1 LSPIPKNGIAGTSHP
16 GLKPGLAR
24 AWDGEDKPWLVVM
37 AAVTAAELIWW
48 MIAWW
53 LGIAPAPHLAIYLGL
68 VFIGLAAAMGLR
80 LALRLAPTGA
90 PWPAVL
96 TGTALVGVGASA
108 FLPLKYAIPRELPF
122 WLDQPIAL
130 AERRLFGADPWVLL
144 DRLLGWATVPM
155 DWLYGCWLPVQ
166 LLVLFSL
173 ILARPSPIKSRAL
186 IAYSLAWFLLGAVAA
201 MLLSSAGPLFYDRL
215 YGGHDFQ
222 SLDSMLRARGGW
234 VALAESDLMWAA
246 RADGDPG
253 LVAGISAVPS
263 VHVAMS
269 LWIYL
274 AAREIAPRAALPAFL
289 YFLLVWIGSVQLG
302 WHYASDGLAGAVGM
316 LAVWRLAKP
325 VQIHLGK
332 RRGFGPDSAEVG
344 Y

>member
-1 LSPIPKNGIAGTSHP
+1 
-16 GLKPGLAR
+16 
-24 AWDGEDKPWLVVM
+24 M
-37 AAVTAAELIWW
+37 AAVTAVELIWW
-48 MIAWW
+48 LAAWW
-53 LGIAPAPHLAIYLGL
+53 RGVAPAPHVAIYLGL
-68 VFIGLAAAMGLR
+68 ALTGLAVAIGLR
-80 LALRLAPTGA
+80 LVLRLPPTGGR
-90 PWPAVL
+90 WPAVL
-96 TGTALVGVGASA
+96 AGTVLVGVGASA
-108 FLPLKYAIPRELPF
+108 FLPLKYAIPREVPF

-130 AERRLFGADPWVLL
+130 AERRLFGADPWLLL

-173 ILARPSPIKSRAL
+173 ILARPSSIKSRAL

-215 YGGHDFQ
+215 YGGHQFQ
-222 SLDSMLRARGGW
+222 PLHAMLRTRGGW

-246 RADGDPG
+246 RSDNDPG

-263 VHVAMS
+263 IHVAMS

-274 AAREIAPRAALPAFL
+274 AAREIMPRAALPAFA

-302 WHYASDGLAGAVGM
+302 WHYASDGLAGAIGM
-316 LAVWRLAKP
+316 LGVWQLAKT
-325 VQIHLGK
+325 VQVLFRK
-332 RRGFGPDSAEVG
+332 RRGNRLPFAAGE
-344 Y
+344 